1 MKKSVVMEFRV
12 NINWAAFKCTFD
24 YARRYF
30 EKQYDNKIYLLAI
43 EFGKEVLELNKNLVN
58 EFENYVGYS
67 ITKEIDVAA
76 FGFAIF
82 ERYNKLQKE
91 VISM

>member
-1 MKKSVVMEFRV
+1 MEFRV

-24 YARRYF
+24 QARRYF

-67 ITKEIDVAA
+67 ITKEIDVAS